1 MLILTLLTLFYS
13 DTWKCGFSMT
23 VNLTKLETLDYA
35 AITNSWKIIFQKYI
49 SLHAHKNVLAHSEIV
64 GIFIIYI
71 HILAMY

>member
-1 MLILTLLTLFYS
+1 
-13 DTWKCGFSMT
+13 MT